1 MELADNH
8 RRLAYTTSVS
18 LMDPTDKLAIEIIEC
33 AIGTD
38 GITTAHLITNLAAS
52 VFPSDVH
59 GS

>member
-1 MELADNH
+1 MEPVVNH

-18 LMDPTDKLAIEIIEC
+18 LMDPADELAVEIIEC

-38 GITTAHLITNLAAS
+38 GITTAHLITNLAS
-52 VFPSDVH
+52 SGFPSDVH